1 MADTSQ
7 QLPALDEYV
16 DMPKLLQITG
26 HTFPSQDSLKW
37 FIRQHRDDLADAG
50 AVINITGRLRF
61 HPGRFQQAAVEICR
75 RVAKKSA

>member
-1 MADTSQ
+1 MQDTSQ

-61 HPGRFQQAAVEICR
+61 HPERFQQAAADIGR
-75 RVAKKSA
+75 RLAKKSA

>member
-1 MADTSQ
+1 MTDTAQ

>member
-1 MADTSQ
+1 MQDTSQ

-61 HPGRFQQAAVEICR
+61 HPERFQQAAVDICR